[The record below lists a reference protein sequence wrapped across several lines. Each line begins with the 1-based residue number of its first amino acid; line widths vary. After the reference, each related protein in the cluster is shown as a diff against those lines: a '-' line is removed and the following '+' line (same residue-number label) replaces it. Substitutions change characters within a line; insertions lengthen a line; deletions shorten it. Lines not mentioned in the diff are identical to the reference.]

1 MIQLILQQQYL
12 AFVLIAFALI
22 LSLTCHEF
30 GHGKMAS
37 LIGDDTAKRAG
48 RLTLNPIPHIDPF
61 GLLMVLLI
69 GIGYAK
75 PVPTDP
81 RKFNTRWGMLLV
93 AAAGPAMNLLL
104 AIITINVYV
113 IGLKLGIGIFQTDVA
128 NFFFTYLALINM
140 LLMLFNLL
148 PFGPLDGS
156 YILLKLVHFLST
168 YKPFLFFG
176 SVSAVLTL
184 TSLALGLPVVVEFL
198 ETGLVPRFPTAILAT
213 GIMIAA
219 VSFFAMSLT
228 LDVLSRYHA
237 ETKWLAYLR
246 DPVLPSPVEQGNG

>member
-1 MIQLILQQQYL
+1 MIQLILQQHYL

-22 LSLTCHEF
+22 FSLTFHEF

-81 RKFNTRWGMLLV
+81 RKFNTRWGVLMV

-104 AIITINVYV
+104 AIVTINLYA
-113 IGLKLGIGIFQTDVA
+113 IGYKMGIGIFQTPVA
-128 NFFFTYLALINM
+128 NFFFTFLAQINM

-148 PFGPLDGS
+148 PIGPLDGS
-156 YILLKLVHFLST
+156 YILPYALPRDMAQRYRQVNARYGT
-168 YKPFLFFG
+168 YL
-176 SVSAVLTL
+176 L
-184 TSLALGLPVVVEFL
+184 LGLILLNFAGVPVFETIWKLGEFMVKLILVV
-198 ETGLVPRFPTAILAT
+198 
-213 GIMIAA
+213 
-219 VSFFAMSLT
+219 
-228 LDVLSRYHA
+228 
-237 ETKWLAYLR
+237 
-246 DPVLPSPVEQGNG
+246 

>member
-22 LSLTCHEF
+22 FSLTFHEF

-37 LIGDDTAKRAG
+37 LIGDDTARRAG

-81 RKFNTRWGMLLV
+81 RKFNTRWGILLV
-93 AAAGPAMNLLL
+93 AAAGPLMNLLL
-104 AIITINVYV
+104 AIVVYNVYAL
-113 IGLKLGIGIFQTDVA
+113 GLKLGIGIFQTPVA
-128 NFFFTYLALINM
+128 HFFFTFLALINM

-148 PFGPLDGS
+148 PIGPLDGS
-156 YILLKLVHFLST
+156 YILPYALPRDLAIKYQRINARYGT
-168 YKPFLFFG
+168 YAL
-176 SVSAVLTL
+176 
-184 TSLALGLPVVVEFL
+184 LGLILLNFAGVPVFETLWKLGEFMLEVILVV
-198 ETGLVPRFPTAILAT
+198 
-213 GIMIAA
+213 
-219 VSFFAMSLT
+219 
-228 LDVLSRYHA
+228 
-237 ETKWLAYLR
+237 
-246 DPVLPSPVEQGNG
+246 